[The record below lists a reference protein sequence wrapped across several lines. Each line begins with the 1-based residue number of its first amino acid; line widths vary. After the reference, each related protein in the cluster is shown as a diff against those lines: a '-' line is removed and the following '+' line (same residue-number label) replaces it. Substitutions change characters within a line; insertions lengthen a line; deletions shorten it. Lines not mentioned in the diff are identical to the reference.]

1 MSSAPDDE
9 RAAQPSAQP
18 QQHAPSPA
26 AAAPAKVIVV
36 FQAAGGAPL
45 LKQDRVKISTDSRFS
60 KLVVHLKRQL
70 GTESVFVYL
79 RNAFCP
85 ALDEELG
92 VLVQAYG
99 SHGKLTVSYALTPA
113 WG

>member
-1 MSSAPDDE
+1 MSSSTPGT
-9 RAAQPSAQP
+9 SAEP
-18 QQHAPSPA
+18 ATA
-26 AAAPAKVIVV
+26 AAAPPPAAPTKVVIV

-45 LKQDRVKISTDSRFS
+45 LKADRVKISADSRFS
-60 KLVVHLKRQL
+60 KVVAHLKRQL
-70 GTESVFVYL
+70 GSDSLFVYL

-92 VLVQAYG
+92 VLAAAYG
-99 SHGKLTVSYALTPA
+99 SEGRLHVSYALTPA

>member
-1 MSSAPDDE
+1 MSSE
-9 RAAQPSAQP
+9 QV
-18 QQHAPSPA
+18 
-26 AAAPAKVIVV
+26 AKVVVV

-45 LKQDRVKISTDSRFS
+45 LKQDKVKISVDSHFS
-60 KLVVHLKRQL
+60 KVVAFLRKQL
-70 GTESVFVYL
+70 HSDSVFVYL

-92 VLVQAYG
+92 VLAKAYG
-99 SHGKLTVSYALTPA
+99 TDGKLYVSYALTPA

>member
-1 MSSAPDDE
+1 MSSE
-9 RAAQPSAQP
+9 V
-18 QQHAPSPA
+18 
-26 AAAPAKVIVV
+26 AKVVVV

-45 LKQDRVKISTDSRFS
+45 LKDDRVKVSVNSHFS
-60 KLVVHLKRQL
+60 KVVTFLRKQL
-70 GTESVFVYL
+70 NSDSVFVYL

-92 VLVQAYG
+92 VLTRAYG
-99 SHGKLTVSYALTPA
+99 TDGKLYVSYALTPA